1 MRRPFLILAAML
13 LAGAAVFLAGQ
24 RFAAHWC
31 AKQMARPTDDL
42 AWVRLEFRLSD
53 ADLARVRQLHDGY
66 LPKCR
71 EFCER
76 IGGRKRELQAVLAPG
91 TNALA
96 AIEQKLIEVGTLR
109 AQCQAAM
116 LQHFREVS
124 QVMPP
129 EQGRRYLAEMQR
141 LTLGF
146 HEQIERTMSPE
157 APDPHGHR

>member
-1 MRRPFLILAAML
+1 MRRPLLILVVML
-13 LAGAAVFLAGQ
+13 LAGAAAFFGGQ
-24 RFAAHWC
+24 RLVAYWC
-31 AKQMARPTDDL
+31 AKHMARPTDDL
-42 AWVRLEFRLSD
+42 AWLRLEFRLND
-53 ADLARVRQLHDGY
+53 AELARVRQLHDGY

-76 IGGRKRELQAVLAPG
+76 IDARKGELQVLLASPTNSAAAV
-91 TNALA
+91 
-96 AIEQKLIEVGTLR
+96 EQKLIEVGTVR

-146 HEQIERTMSPE
+146 HEQIERTMSP
-157 APDPHGHR
+157 AATDPHGHR